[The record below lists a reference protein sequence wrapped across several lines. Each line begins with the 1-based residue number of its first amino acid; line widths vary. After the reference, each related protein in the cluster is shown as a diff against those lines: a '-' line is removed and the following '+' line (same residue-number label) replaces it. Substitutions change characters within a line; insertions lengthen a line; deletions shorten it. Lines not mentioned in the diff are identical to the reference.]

1 MAASERRVRVLAVMA
16 SLMGGGAERQ
26 MVLILQNLDRSRF
39 QPTLCLLE
47 QRGELLEQVPA
58 DIPVI
63 GLGKQSPLDVPK
75 LVIRLAG
82 ILRRSSHDVVIAK
95 VDYTNMLVSL
105 AARLANVPVPLVLG
119 EESVPSAAA
128 REMSVPAVRH
138 ALLAWS
144 YGRAACVTTPSP
156 GVAADLRENFGVSDR
171 ALEVIPNMIDAW
183 SIVDSARSAAAVPFA
198 DTASSLLVTA
208 GRMQPAKGQADLLC
222 ALRLINQQRPCNL
235 VVLGDGADRPR
246 LEALSCELGMATRV
260 SFPGFVANPFA
271 LMARAD
277 VFVSPSHFES
287 FGNVIIEA
295 MAVGV
300 PVVSTRVPAG
310 PEWLIA
316 DGETGVFAR
325 PRDPEDLA
333 AKIMT
338 LLDEP
343 AKGRAMAERARA
355 FSARYDVGKVM
366 AHYEGLLE
374 AIGTRQLSGV
384 SPTSRAPNI

>member
-1 MAASERRVRVLAVMA
+1 VRLLAVMA

-26 MVLILQNLDRSRF
+26 MVLILRNIDRSRF

-47 QRGELLEQVPA
+47 HRGELLEQVPS

-63 GLGKQSPLDVPK
+63 GLEKTSPLDAPR
-75 LVIRLAG
+75 LIMRLAG
-82 ILRRSSHDVVIAK
+82 ILRRSSPDVVLAK
-95 VDYTNMLVSL
+95 VDYTNTLVSL
-105 AARLANVPVPLVLG
+105 AAALSNVPIPLVLG
-119 EESVPSAAA
+119 EESVPSAAV
-128 REMSVPAVRH
+128 RDMSLPLMRRT
-138 ALLAWS
+138 LLKWS
-144 YGRAACVTTPSP
+144 YGRAARVTTPSP
-156 GVAADLRENFGVSDR
+156 GVAADLRENYGVSDR
-171 ALEVIPNMIDAW
+171 VLEVIPNMIDARG
-183 SIVDSARSAAAVPFA
+183 IVDSARSPADVPFA
-198 DTASSLLVTA
+198 DTDSALIVTA
-208 GRMQPAKGQADLLC
+208 GRLHPAKGQADLLH
-222 ALRLINQQRPCNL
+222 ALQLINQRRACNL
-235 VVLGDGADRPR
+235 LVLGNGADRGR
-246 LEALSCELGMATRV
+246 LEGLSHELGIAARV

-316 DGETGVFAR
+316 DGETGIFAR

-333 AKIMT
+333 AKVMM

-343 AKGRAMAERARA
+343 ARGEAIVERARTFA
-355 FSARYDVGKVM
+355 ARYDAGAVM
-366 AHYEGLLE
+366 GRYEALLE
-374 AIGTRQLSGV
+374 TAAAQRSRQRGRL
-384 SPTSRAPNI
+384 